1 MSAEESV
8 KLKERKEIIQKADDL
23 ISSLA
28 MRKNQVT
35 NLLEGEL
42 ARADWWMIRNNILN
56 PDVMGQISSNSAL
69 NILRTATEPV
79 LQQFSEDLV
88 AIRTKVTLI
97 LSNLNEPEDSMF
109 TQGHGPPTPA
119 MKFITIIQ
127 VIQSMAKWSS
137 DIMDTWI
144 NYHITRNQLKADIDV
159 RRLVADKTFGE
170 TDDMCQALV
179 LWDCKMAKEMRS
191 MLNTLLFNCTS
202 PWRTLC

>member
-42 ARADWWMIRNNILN
+42 ARADWGMIRNNILN

-69 NILRTATEPV
+69 NTLRSATEPV

-97 LSNLNEPEDSMF
+97 LSNLKLGLDSGF
-109 TQGHGPPTPA
+109 L
-119 MKFITIIQ
+119 
-127 VIQSMAKWSS
+127 
-137 DIMDTWI
+137 D
-144 NYHITRNQLKADIDV
+144 
-159 RRLVADKTFGE
+159 
-170 TDDMCQALV
+170 AL
-179 LWDCKMAKEMRS
+179 
-191 MLNTLLFNCTS
+191 
-202 PWRTLC
+202 